1 MSMNNINNNNN
12 NNKSVGKP
20 IRNHFFFFCLSMFVD
35 MSVELG
41 GILVIEGVMLTLLA
55 AHFSVALWLKG

>member
-1 MSMNNINNNNN
+1 MSMNNINNNNKKKKLVN
-12 NNKSVGKP
+12 QLETIIS
-20 IRNHFFFFCLSMFVD
+20 FCLSMFVD

-41 GILVIEGVMLTLLA
+41 GVLVIEGVMLTMLA

>member
-1 MSMNNINNNNN
+1 MSMNNINNNNLKKKLVN
-12 NNKSVGKP
+12 QLETIIS
-20 IRNHFFFFCLSMFVD
+20 FCLSMFVD

-41 GILVIEGVMLTLLA
+41 GVLVIEGVMLTMLA